1 LQKAVSFN
9 GDVSTFDTSKVVRM
23 DSMFNGATLFNQPA
37 VSRWNVSK
45 CTSFAETFKDAL
57 SFNQNLSQ
65 WNVTSVRL
73 LCFGIV
79 PSLCSRHV
87 LSTSLTHAHA
97 AAIALVHAPHRPP
110 R

>member
-23 DSMFNGATLFNQPA
+23 DSMFNGATVFNQPA
-37 VSRWNVSK
+37 VSQWNVSK
-45 CTSFAETFKDAL
+45 CTSFAETFQDAL

-65 WNVTSVRL
+65 WNVQSVRS
-73 LCFGIV
+73 LCVGFV

-87 LSTSLTHAHA
+87 LSLSHAHTA
-97 AAIALVHAPHRPP
+97 DIALWHAPHRPP
-110 R
+110 Q